1 VEEAMSDFVE
11 PVHADSFFSV
21 SNTGEIHERLSFE
34 YVDPEGYYRKVCRDP
49 DLLRREIIKLSS
61 NMQHFL
67 DLERVELNQERV
79 KSIVNYTDIFPK
91 GGSDV
96 VAVVYIIDFAGRFR
110 KGVNSIQTWLEE
122 EIAPYDFEI
131 LWRFPVGTNII
142 EIDTL
147 LEYEIYQD
155 FVSLWAQ
162 EGDSVG
168 GYEKM
173 EFELPGIQFDT
184 RTQTQE
190 L

>member
-1 VEEAMSDFVE
+1 MEKALSDLVE

-21 SNTGEIHERLSFE
+21 SSNGEIHERLSFE
-34 YVDPEGYYRKVCRDP
+34 YVDSEGHYREVCRDP
-49 DLLRREIIKLSS
+49 DLLRKEIIKLSS
-61 NMQHFL
+61 NMQYFL
-67 DLERVELNQERV
+67 DLERVEINQERV
-79 KSIVNYTDIFPK
+79 KSIVNYTDIVLK

-147 LEYEIYQD
+147 LQYEINQD
-155 FVSLWAQ
+155 FVTLWAQ

-173 EFELPGIQFDT
+173 EFELPDEQFDT
-184 RTQTQE
+184 RTKIQE
-190 L
+190 P